1 MKMTK
6 TKLFGAAMS
15 VVMWMA
21 SPIAMAQ
28 DEHDHDHDHGAK
40 AMSFTSVSAGLK
52 TLNDLIAEA
61 RAKVAK
67 GDFEGLHETS
77 EEVHGAADGL
87 AARLTDISM
96 ENKERY
102 KFNTE
107 QLKSLSSQ
115 LEEAH
120 EAKNK
125 EDAEKVTK
133 RLESVRDRLKSLA
146 PAG

>member
-1 MKMTK
+1 MRMKLLLLTAVA
-6 TKLFGAAMS
+6 L
-15 VVMWMA
+15 
-21 SPIAMAQ
+21 AMATPSFA
-28 DEHDHDHDHGAK
+28 DEKHDHGGGK
-40 AMSFTSVSAGLK
+40 GMSFASVSAGIK
-52 TLNDLIAEA
+52 TLDELIAEA
-61 RAKVAK
+61 RGKIGK
-67 GDFEGLHETS
+67 GDFEGLHETA

-107 QLKSLSSQ
+107 QLKSLGSQ

-125 EDAEKVTK
+125 EEAEKVAK
-133 RLESVRDRLKSLA
+133 RLEGVRDRLKSLA

>member
-1 MKMTK
+1 MSKNLLLVTV
-6 TKLFGAAMS
+6 AALMLAGPS
-15 VVMWMA
+15 VA
-21 SPIAMAQ
+21 
-28 DEHDHDHDHGAK
+28 DEKHDHGGEK
-40 AMSFTSVSAGLK
+40 GMSFASVSAGIKVL
-52 TLNDLIAEA
+52 DELIAEA
-61 RAKVAK
+61 RSKIGK
-67 GDFEGLHETS
+67 GDFDGLHETA

-87 AARLTDISM
+87 AARLTDVSM

-125 EDAEKVTK
+125 VEAEKVAK
-133 RLESVRDRLKSLA
+133 RLEGVRDRLKALA

>member
-1 MKMTK
+1 MRKNLLMLTVS
-6 TKLFGAAMS
+6 S
-15 VVMWMA
+15 VA
-21 SPIAMAQ
+21 LAFFATSPSLA
-28 DEHDHDHDHGAK
+28 DEKHDHGGGK
-40 AMSFTSVSAGLK
+40 GMSFASVSAGIK
-52 TLNDLIAEA
+52 TLDELIAEA
-61 RAKVAK
+61 RGKIGK
-67 GDFEGLHETS
+67 GDFEGLHETA

-125 EDAEKVTK
+125 DEAEKVAK
-133 RLESVRDRLKSLA
+133 RLEGVRDRLKALA